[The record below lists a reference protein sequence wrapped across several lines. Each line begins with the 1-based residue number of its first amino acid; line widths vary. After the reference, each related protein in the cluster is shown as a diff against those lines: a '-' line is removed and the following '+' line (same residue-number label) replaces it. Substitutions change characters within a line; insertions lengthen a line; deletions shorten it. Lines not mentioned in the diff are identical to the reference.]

1 MKERKAYPSDL
12 TDEQWEHIRI
22 LLPRP
27 RGKGR
32 RPSHSRRELLNGLL
46 YIVRTGSQWR
56 ALPHDLP
63 PWQTVYDFFRKL
75 CRQGVWEE
83 INAILRQGV
92 RQQAGREPDPSV
104 VILDSQSV
112 KTTEKGGH
120 AALTGTSASKG
131 VSATSRLM

>member
-1 MKERKAYPSDL
+1 MNERKAYPSDL

-22 LLPRP
+22 LLPRT

-32 RPSHSRRELLNGLL
+32 RPTHSRREMLNAIL

-56 ALPHDLP
+56 AMPHDLP

-75 CRQGVWEE
+75 CRQGVWEDL
-83 INAILRQGV
+83 NTILRQAV
-92 RQQAGREPDPSV
+92 RQQAAREPEPSV

-112 KTTEKGGH
+112 KTTEKGGLV
-120 AALTGTSASKG
+120 AMMATS
-131 VSATSRLM
+131 VSRDGSGTSRLM